1 MKSRAFLLL
10 LSLIAFTSCQT
21 ESNKE
26 TKKEAEKVNGES
38 DRTILPLTPPV
49 HEKYTELD
57 ARNTTPPEPWSVKA
71 PEGAPNVVIVLI
83 DDMGFGH
90 SSAFGGP
97 INMPTANRLADEG
110 IRYNRFH
117 TTAICS
123 ATRAALLS
131 GRNHHSNNMGSITE
145 TATSYPGNTGIIPQS
160 TATVAEILKLN
171 GYNTAQFGKNH
182 ETASWEVSTSGPFTR
197 WPVYKGFEK
206 FWGFMGGETNQFYP
220 AVYDGTVK
228 IEVDSEDPN
237 YHFTEDM
244 TDQAIGWM
252 RAQKSLTP
260 DKPFFMYYAPGAT
273 HAPHHPPASY
283 IEKYKGQFDDG
294 WDAYREKTL
303 ARQIELGVVPEGTKL
318 APMPDYIKPWNTLS
332 DVEKKI
338 FSRQMEIFAAFAEHT
353 DDQVGRL
360 YQAIEEQGIAEN
372 TLFIYILG
380 DNGASPEGVANG
392 LLNENTYFNG
402 VEEPLDF
409 VAENLEKLGTRQ
421 AFSHFAAGW
430 SVAGNTPFKWTKRV
444 ASNFGGTRN
453 GMIVVWPGKLNQTD
467 QVRDQFSHVIDIAPT
482 ILEAANL
489 PEPTSVNGV
498 EQKPIEGFSMLKS
511 FTDPKTPEYHTT
523 QYFEM
528 VGNRA
533 IYKDGWVAGT
543 IHIEPWANE
552 PRATLENDTWELY
565 NVEEDFSESNDLAA
579 EMPEKVKELQEVFM
593 AEAYKYN
600 VLPIDD
606 RSRERLDAKRA
617 GRPDLMGSRKS
628 LTVYEGMYRMMEN
641 AFINVKNT
649 SSTYTTE
656 VEVNK
661 AAKGVIF
668 AMAGRFGGYSL
679 YMIDGKPAFTYNWVG
694 KEQYDVVSSKAI
706 QPGKHTIKYDFA
718 YDGDGFGKGGLMTIY
733 VDGEKVV
740 EGRIPNT
747 NANMFSL
754 DEGADV
760 GFDEGTNVSDNY
772 SVHVNENRFTG
783 KIAYVKIEIE

>member
-1 MKSRAFLLL
+1 MNTKFLAILCSSIVL
-10 LSLIAFTSCQT
+10 VSCQT
-21 ESNKE
+21 ESAPSTAN
-26 TKKEAEKVNGES
+26 TASGT
-38 DRTILPLTPPV
+38 DRTILPLTPPAV
-49 HEKYTELD
+49 EKYTELD
-57 ARNTTPPEPWSVKA
+57 ARNTTPPEPWSVEA

-97 INMPTANRLADEG
+97 IRMQTADRLAEEG

-160 TATVAEILKLN
+160 TATIAEILKLN

-220 AVYDGTVK
+220 AVYDGTTK

-252 RAQKSLTP
+252 KAQKALTP

-283 IEKYKGQFDDG
+283 IEKYKGQFDEG
-294 WDAYREKTL
+294 WDVYRERTL
-303 ARQIELGVVPEGTKL
+303 ARQIELGVVPEGTQL

-332 DVEKKI
+332 DIEKQI
-338 FSRQMEIFAAFAEHT
+338 FARQMEIFAAFAEHT

-360 YQAIEEQGIAEN
+360 YDAIEEQGIAEN

-402 VEEPLDF
+402 VEEPLDY
-409 VAENLEKLGTRQ
+409 VASNLEKLGTRE

-430 SVAGNTPFKWTKRV
+430 AVAGNTPFKWTKRV

-453 GMIVVWPGKLNQTD
+453 GMIVVWPGKLDRVN

-482 ILEAANL
+482 ILDAAGL

-498 EQKPIEGFSMLKS
+498 QQKPIEGFSMLKS
-511 FTDPKTPEYHTT
+511 FTDPETPEYHTT

-533 IYKDGWVAGT
+533 IYRDGWIAATV
-543 IHIEPWANE
+543 HIEPWAAQ

-565 NVEEDFSESNDLAA
+565 NVEEDFSESHDLAA
-579 EMPEKVKELQEVFM
+579 EMPEKVRELQELFM

-606 RSRERLDAKRA
+606 RSTERLDAKRA
-617 GRPDLMGSRKS
+617 GRPELMGDRKS

-656 VEVNK
+656 VEVGSN
-661 AAKGVIF
+661 ANGVIF

-679 YMIDGKPAFTYNWVG
+679 YMMDGKPAFTYNWVG
-694 KEQYDVVSSKAI
+694 KEQYDVVSPTAL
-706 QPGKHTIKYDFA
+706 QPGTHTIKYDFA
-718 YDGDGFGKGGLMTIY
+718 YDGGGFGKGGLMTIY
-733 VDGEKVV
+733 VDGEKVA
-740 EGRIPNT
+740 EGRIDNT
-747 NANMFSL
+747 NGNMFSL

-772 SVHVNENRFTG
+772 SINVSENRFTG
-783 KIAYVKIEIE
+783 KIAYVTIEIE